1 MRNGEK
7 TRALPVKRPLMTRKR
22 RQALHGLAYI
32 MPACIIITMFCI
44 VTIFMAIYYSFTEYN
59 MINPPEFVALKNYT
73 KLLSDKAF
81 RSALVNT
88 VKYVV
93 ITVPAQVCISL
104 GLAAFLSEK
113 LQNRFGGFARSVM
126 FIPYIVSGIAA
137 SAVWDIVFMR
147 NGLINAALGQVGV
160 KGPNWL
166 GDGNLA
172 FLCVCIVAIWKNIG
186 YFLVIYYAG
195 VQGVPRDQHEA
206 ATCDGA
212 TPLQRFW
219 YITVPSVKPITYMVV
234 TLSIIQSFQIFDVV
248 YQLTYGGPGTS
259 TMTLAYIIYQA
270 AFKDWK
276 MGYACALA
284 VVLLVFV
291 LIVNLIQ
298 DLFFKEKTPKK
309 GAGK

>member
-1 MRNGEK
+1 M
-7 TRALPVKRPLMTRKR
+7 
-22 RQALHGLAYI
+22 
-32 MPACIIITMFCI
+32 
-44 VTIFMAIYYSFTEYN
+44 
-59 MINPPEFVALKNYT
+59 
-73 KLLSDKAF
+73 
-81 RSALVNT
+81 
-88 VKYVV
+88 
-93 ITVPAQVCISL
+93 
-104 GLAAFLSEK
+104 
-113 LQNRFGGFARSVM
+113 
-126 FIPYIVSGIAA
+126 
-137 SAVWDIVFMR
+137 
-147 NGLINAALGQVGV
+147 
-160 KGPNWL
+160 
-166 GDGNLA
+166 
-172 FLCVCIVAIWKNIG
+172 CIVAIWKNIG

>member
-1 MRNGEK
+1 MRNGGK
-7 TRALPVKRPLMTRKR
+7 NRPLLTRKR
-22 RQALHGLAYI
+22 RQALYGMGYI
-32 MPACIIITMFCI
+32 LPACVIITLFCI
-44 VTIFMAIYYSFTEYN
+44 VTIFMTIYYSFTEYN
-59 MINPPEFVALKNYT
+59 ILTPPEFVGAKNFLK
-73 KLLSDKAF
+73 LFQDKAF
-81 RSALVNT
+81 KAALVNT
-88 VKYVV
+88 VKYVI

-126 FIPYIVSGIAA
+126 FIPYIISGIAA
-137 SAVWDIVFMR
+137 TAVWNIIFKRD
-147 NGLINAALGQVGV
+147 GLINAALGLVGS

-166 GDGNLA
+166 GSGSLA
-172 FLCVCIVAIWKNIG
+172 FLCVCIVAVWKNIG

-212 TPLQRFW
+212 TPLQRFR

-234 TLSIIQSFQIFDVV
+234 TLSVIQSFQIFDIV
-248 YQLTYGGPGTS
+248 YQLTHGGPGTA
-259 TMTLAYIIYQA
+259 TMTLAYVIYQA
-270 AFKDWK
+270 AFKDSK

-291 LIVNLIQ
+291 LVVNLIQ
-298 DLFFKEKTPKK
+298 DLFFKEKDGK
-309 GAGK
+309 GGRKR